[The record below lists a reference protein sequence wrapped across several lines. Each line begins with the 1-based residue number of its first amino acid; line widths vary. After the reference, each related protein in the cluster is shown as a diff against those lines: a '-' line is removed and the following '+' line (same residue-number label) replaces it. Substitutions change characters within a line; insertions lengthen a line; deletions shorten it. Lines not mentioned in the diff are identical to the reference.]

1 MIRTFTP
8 NDVTR
13 LIYNEM
19 NDAEAAALKEQ
30 LLYDTELMEYYKEMK
45 DLSQDLDN
53 SMTGASQRTLNNI
66 LNYSKTVNLHPVK

>member
-19 NDAEAAALKEQ
+19 NDAETAAIKEQ

-45 DLSQDLDN
+45 ELSGDLDN
-53 SMTGASQRTLNNI
+53 ALTGASKRTLNNI
-66 LNYSKTVNLHPVK
+66 LNFSKSVNLHPVK